1 MTVKRRPP
9 DEPPEPEPEPKR
21 FGHLFVFYAVMG
33 CVLVAV
39 TVLAFAGQLAAAGI
53 TGTVWASAC
62 GVLKVW
68 KP

>member
-9 DEPPEPEPEPKR
+9 GEPPEPKKV
-21 FGHLFVFYAVMG
+21 GHLLVFYAVMG

-39 TVLAFAGQLAAAGI
+39 TVLAFAGQVAAAGI

-62 GVLKVW
+62 GVLKAW

>member
-9 DEPPEPEPEPKR
+9 GEPPEPEPDPKK
-21 FGHLFVFYAVMG
+21 FWYLLAFYAVMG
-33 CVLVAV
+33 CVLIAV
-39 TVLAFAGQLAAAGI
+39 TVLAFAGQVAAAGI